1 MLLSSAGVL
10 RDAFFSCPV
19 SLSCKQMTKILDYYE
34 PSYKPSRSWLHH
46 NATVRKDTLFM
57 TLFFSKKGFVRS
69 YASYYL
75 QYITLAWPIAPRG
88 PGPASLLALLV
99 NWARRPRG
107 LVLAR
112 RRQR

>member
-1 MLLSSAGVL
+1 MLLRLSSAGVL

-46 NATVRKDTLFM
+46 DTAVRKDTQ
-57 TLFFSKKGFVRS
+57 FFSKKGFVRS

-75 QYITLAWPIAPRG
+75 Q
-88 PGPASLLALLV
+88 
-99 NWARRPRG
+99 
-107 LVLAR
+107 
-112 RRQR
+112 